1 MRKPNPIDVV
11 FNDKAKSDTQNPII
25 DTLRTQIELG
35 KLNNEKQIK
44 KQLEA
49 ALSIKYLTIAEQLK
63 RLSDFNQKKDG

>member
-25 DTLRTQIELG
+25 GTLRTQIELG

-44 KQLEA
+44 KQFKIFDNCRA
-49 ALSIKYLTIAEQLK
+49 IKKIE
-63 RLSDFNQKKDG
+63 